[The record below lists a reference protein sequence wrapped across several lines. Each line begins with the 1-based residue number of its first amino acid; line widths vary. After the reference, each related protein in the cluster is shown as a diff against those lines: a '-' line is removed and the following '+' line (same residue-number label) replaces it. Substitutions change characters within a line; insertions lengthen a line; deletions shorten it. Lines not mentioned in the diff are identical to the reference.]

1 VAIARA
7 LMNEPALV
15 LMDEPTGNLDART
28 AEPMHRE
35 IERLS
40 RDIDQTFVL
49 ATHDPSL
56 ADISG
61 RAYRLEFGQLHDL
74 DPTDEMATTS
84 PASDRESRTP

>member
-40 RDIDQTFVL
+40 RDIAQTFVI

-56 ADISG
+56 AKISS
-61 RAYRLEFGQLHDL
+61 RSFRLELGQLHEL
-74 DPTDEMATTS
+74 EPTDEMAS
-84 PASDRESRTP
+84 MSSASDSDPNA